1 MVEQK
6 AFGTEDFC
14 RFARLFRNAFLL
26 EDNLVLNP
34 ARMPVFIPQ
43 TDALAKRQAK
53 VLRGKSALNKIG
65 VVTRIAV
72 FAAAVTCIVLGVLYP
87 KTFGL
92 TIFIVGFFNYLLLI
106 ALRLSNNIGQ
116 LSESKQPSADAEPE
130 VWPVFSILI
139 PLKNEGEVVRGT
151 VQAIADLDYPDV
163 LKQVIV
169 VVEETDRM
177 TLDTLETLELPANFE
192 VLQISEQ
199 PPFTK
204 GRALLHALRAARGEY
219 LTVYDAESRPEPQQ
233 LRKAARALSGSGGLW
248 CFQAKIHIS
257 NRHTNWI
264 TRNFAIEYYEWYER
278 HLRELSD
285 QGLPFGLGGNSF
297 FVARDIL
304 EQAGAWDPYNVTED
318 ADLAVRLVEKNV
330 RLRLLDSVTTEACPE
345 HAPDWINQRTRW
357 SKGLFVTQLAHL
369 IRSLGIR
376 QFGFAGWIN
385 FWLPM
390 VCAGLVPFFNTFVP
404 VYLLLGGFS
413 FEWLLAMSGSLW
425 MVLLINLISST
436 LLNRQTC
443 RRLGMRIRAARA
455 LGDVMMYLFLH
466 LGAGYKAYFEYF
478 WSPLQWHKTAHSEA
492 ETPPEPVLTVP

>member
-1 MVEQK
+1 
-6 AFGTEDFC
+6 
-14 RFARLFRNAFLL
+14 
-26 EDNLVLNP
+26 
-34 ARMPVFIPQ
+34 MPVFIPQ

-345 HAPDWINQRTRW
+345 RAPDWINQRTRW